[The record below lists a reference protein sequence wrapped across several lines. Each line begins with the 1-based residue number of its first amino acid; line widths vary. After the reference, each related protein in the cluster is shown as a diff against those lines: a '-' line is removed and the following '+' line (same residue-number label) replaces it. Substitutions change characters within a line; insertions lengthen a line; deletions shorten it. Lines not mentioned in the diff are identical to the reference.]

1 MRRHPGEPRFRT
13 RRPVRAALG
22 VTATLAL
29 LAGCGRGNSDEA
41 NAVDT
46 EYATSLVN
54 HHAQTLQLLDL
65 TLGRDGLDPR
75 VGTFADQARS
85 ELFAEVNATTKRL
98 EGWGEKVPKT
108 ALEHTHDNTHDN
120 TVTHDTSIAGV
131 LSNDE
136 MHALEQAEGQAFE
149 QAWLREL
156 IAHEEGAVELATEAA
171 EAGQNATAVTFAEE
185 DKKVHEGRVADL
197 RRLVK

>member
-1 MRRHPGEPRFRT
+1 MRRHPRQPRSRT
-13 RRPVRAALG
+13 RRPVHAALG

-29 LAGCGRGNSDEA
+29 LAGCSRGNPDEA
-41 NAVDT
+41 NAADT
-46 EYATSLVN
+46 EYATSLVS

-65 TLGRDGLDPR
+65 TLGREGLDPQFD
-75 VGTFADQARS
+75 TFADQTRS

-98 EGWGEKVPKT
+98 EGWGENVPKT
-108 ALEHTHDNTHDN
+108 ALEHTHDT
-120 TVTHDTSIAGV
+120 TVTYDTSIAGV

-136 MHALEQAEGQAFE
+136 MHALEQAKGQAFE

-171 EAGQNATAVTFAEE
+171 ENGQNATAVTFAEE